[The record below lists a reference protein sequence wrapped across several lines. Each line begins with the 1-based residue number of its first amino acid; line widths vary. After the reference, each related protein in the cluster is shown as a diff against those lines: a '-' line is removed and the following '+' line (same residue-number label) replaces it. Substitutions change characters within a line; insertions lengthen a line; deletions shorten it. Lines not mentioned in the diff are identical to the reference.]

1 MFFEKGVRGGA
12 SYISKRYRK
21 FSNKYFKSYDSKHI
35 VDICY
40 AMCKFFARGEFKW
53 IEPIEFDLEVDLEY
67 VKQIR
72 ELHKYYLLDPD
83 KTKIKKQILSNYQL
97 KIADFHNTHIGNV

>member
-1 MFFEKGVRGGA
+1 MECNASNEIVELELISDADKYLFFEKGVRGGA

-53 IEPIEFDLEVDLEY
+53 IEPIEFDSN
-67 VKQIR
+67 
-72 ELHKYYLLDPD
+72 KYN
-83 KTKIKKQILSNYQL
+83 SNS
-97 KIADFHNTHIGNV
+97 